1 MTSITRRRPCVA
13 WHAITS
19 CDPCLLGTQVCAS
32 PPREAYTRVYV
43 YWCMI
48 TQPDVKPEAS
58 SNPQSWRGITRR
70 TLASLSVR
78 RLKFRRD
85 IPLWHQHP
93 LHALNIYPDVARRA
107 APAIFLADAA
117 GVPVTATALPAA
129 TDSERPSAS
138 SGSISPSAPGTAVLT
153 LSAPMGESIRTTMAA
168 PETSIAAPTA
178 ESTST
183 MSSPLETR
191 RLAPLEEP
199 PSPEPDVVRK
209 AMPKAKPKAKSNAKY
224 VKDHTRNKTLKLPSR
239 PAGGRRFKHVR
250 LNSSI
255 RRAARVISS

>member
-78 RLKFRRD
+78 RLKFRRA
-85 IPLWHQHP
+85 IPIWHQHGLP
-93 LHALNIYPDVARRA
+93 AVNMYPDVVRRA
-107 APAIFLADAA
+107 APAMALANAP
-117 GVPVTATALPAA
+117 GVPAPAYDLPAA
-129 TDSERPSAS
+129 PGLPLTDLERPSAS
-138 SGSISPSAPGTAVLT
+138 SGSISPSESVTS
-153 LSAPMGESIRTTMAA
+153 LS
-168 PETSIAAPTA
+168 
-178 ESTST
+178 
-183 MSSPLETR
+183 
-191 RLAPLEEP
+191 
-199 PSPEPDVVRK
+199 
-209 AMPKAKPKAKSNAKY
+209 
-224 VKDHTRNKTLKLPSR
+224 
-239 PAGGRRFKHVR
+239 
-250 LNSSI
+250 
-255 RRAARVISS
+255 